1 MARATEVEQENA
13 VTDASDGAPS
23 FEGDIKSLFRERDRG
38 AMLDFFD
45 LWSFDDVKTDADA
58 ILAAVRGVDAV
69 RRAVAEREG
78 RSLRALGRQWDAA
91 VERCTTLL
99 PDEQRRH

>member
-23 FEGDIKSLFRERDRG
+23 FEGDIKSLFREQDRG

-45 LWSFDDVKTDADA
+45 LWSFDDVKTNADA
-58 ILAAVRGVDAV
+58 ILAAVRGGSMPCD
-69 RRAVAEREG
+69 RGREMH
-78 RSLRALGRQWDAA
+78 D
-91 VERCTTLL
+91 LL
-99 PDEQRRH
+99 TG